1 MKRGDLKEEQGK
13 MRKAYKNLY
22 DAHRCM
28 FKRVMETRAEL
39 YEHISNA
46 KRTAF
51 KARIIERIS
60 RDDIDISK
68 VFVRGAIS

>member
-1 MKRGDLKEEQGK
+1 MKLGDLKEEQGR

-22 DAHRCM
+22 DAHRCK

-39 YEHISNA
+39 SDQISNA

-51 KARIIERIS
+51 KARRIERIS
-60 RDDIDISK
+60 RDGIDISK